1 MRPQQAGMQS
11 TCGQY
16 DEQGIQQSTMQK
28 AACSMHKARAHAP
41 DELVRLGHLNQH
53 DQSDHVCHCNCKA
66 LLCCGSVLIGC
77 GRPGKEDCLRSV
89 RTDCGRKQR
98 VSCDWWARR
107 VGYRAATSARGSG
120 GTAMSSLITAT
131 IGRTRGA
138 TRLQQG
144 AAIEV
149 VGWGE
154 EVTTSGSNFRGRGN
168 REAAARGP
176 KDASRRDLSI
186 APTGLKFG

>member
-1 MRPQQAGMQS
+1 
-11 TCGQY
+11 
-16 DEQGIQQSTMQK
+16 
-28 AACSMHKARAHAP
+28 MHKARAHAP

-107 VGYRAATSARGSG
+107 VGCRAATSARAAAELPCPARSQPPS
-120 GTAMSSLITAT
+120 AAREPRPERSRAPQSKLWA
-131 IGRTRGA
+131 GRG
-138 TRLQQG
+138 
-144 AAIEV
+144 
-149 VGWGE
+149 
-154 EVTTSGSNFRGRGN
+154 EVTTSGSKF
-168 REAAARGP
+168 EVVEIEKHAARGTKRCVSP
-176 KDASRRDLSI
+176 SSFDCTH
-186 APTGLKFG
+186 PT